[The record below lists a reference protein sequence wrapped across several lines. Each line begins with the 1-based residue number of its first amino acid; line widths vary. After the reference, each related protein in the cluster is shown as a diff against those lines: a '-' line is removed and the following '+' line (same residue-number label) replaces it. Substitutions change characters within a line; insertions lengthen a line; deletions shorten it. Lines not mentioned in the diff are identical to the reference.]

1 MELNSA
7 NKNPSHDSFIVCIDS
22 FIVCIDKQA
31 YKLSLQITKNV
42 KNSEKLK

>member
-1 MELNSA
+1 MELNSG
-7 NKNPSHDSFIVCIDS
+7 NKKPSHDS

>member
-7 NKNPSHDSFIVCIDS
+7 NKNPSHDSFIVCID
-22 FIVCIDKQA
+22 KQV